1 VNLTDRTADLIDRS
15 PGRCI
20 AVMLV
25 LTLVFSAGLANFSMT
40 MDINDMLPET
50 DDVNALQDIQEDFFD
65 TEVASVVT
73 KGEPVLSPTYFREV
87 SDVVEAWATTP
98 KVRDGLA
105 AAPERAI
112 VSIPTT
118 LAQYDLMLQG
128 NPDPSMAEL
137 VARAR
142 SYDDDEEIRQLALAY
157 DADATMP
164 DLYKASFWLLFPVD
178 IDHALSEV
186 PRRGLLFAEMDGS
199 LDVDEMTDV
208 LLKMESLAK
217 ENTDEVSTYMYSD
230 GLLGHYMAEAEA
242 QMEGIFLVLI
252 LIMIAVLL
260 IAFRR
265 MSDMGITMTSLL
277 LAVLWQIGIISWLG
291 YSLDMFQ
298 FMVPLLL
305 LGLGIDFSL
314 HIIINYREGLGGDD
328 GAEERTGRAV
338 RRVFQITVPALVLA
352 TLTTMVGFAS
362 NMMFDFA
369 AMFKF
374 GLGAAIGI
382 GAVLVVNLFFV
393 LPWRVLWDRRSGKQ
407 LEKGVI
413 KVERIDAEPGR
424 LVRAGYRSMKG
435 APVLAALLFLI
446 AIPGLVLAPTMKGQ
460 YDPRDELIEDQ
471 DLSIA
476 ATTLMEDFALGTETM
491 YLRVVA
497 DWTDAD
503 AWQRLYASLDELAT
517 SDLVGKV
524 DGQMVAVWAGP
535 LLPSYAMLDPNL
547 TALWMTVSDDGV
559 TVSPTASS
567 ENLTLLL
574 DTIYAAFPEF
584 TNYVHRVDGG
594 FESMLVTVPSKTN
607 WGEKGLDLREEVD
620 EILKPRFEE
629 YQATGMAL
637 IWGVAFDQMT
647 DMMIRSVI
655 FVVVFAFVFLI
666 GLNLYRRGDPVL
678 GIMTGIPPIL
688 VLGWMYMSMMA
699 LGIPLN
705 MMTSMVG
712 AIIIGLSIDYPI
724 HIVNR
729 WVYET
734 DQGNPLRKVYNVTMG
749 STGREIVFSGVTSLL
764 AMGSFFLIPMESMRI
779 FGIVLFIAIF
789 YAVVGALVFT
799 PLMLRMWGPKE
810 GPGEEAQD

>member
-1 VNLTDRTADLIDRS
+1 MNLPDRTAALVDRW
-15 PGRCI
+15 PGRCM

-25 LTLVFSAGLANFSMT
+25 LTLVFSAGLANFTMT

-50 DDVNALQDIQEDFFD
+50 DEVNDLQDIQEDFFD
-65 TEVASVVT
+65 TEAASVVT
-73 KGEPVLSPTYFREV
+73 GGEPVLSPTYFREV
-87 SDVVEAWATTP
+87 ADVVEAWATTP
-98 KVRDGLA
+98 EVRDSLVA
-105 AAPERAI
+105 TPERAI
-112 VSIPTT
+112 MSIPTT
-118 LAQYDLMLQG
+118 MAQYDLMLEG
-128 NPDPSMAEL
+128 DPDPTMSQML
-137 VARAR
+137 ARAR
-142 SYDDDEEIRQLALAY
+142 SYDDAGEIRQLALAY
-157 DADATMP
+157 DADPDVP
-164 DLYKASFWLLFPVD
+164 DLHRSSFWLLFPVD
-178 IDHALSEV
+178 TDHDLAEV
-186 PRRGLLFAEMDGS
+186 PKRGMLFAEMDGS
-199 LDVDEMTDV
+199 LDVDGMTDV
-208 LLKMESLAK
+208 LLSMETLAK
-217 ENTDEVSTYMYSD
+217 ENTGEVSTYMYSD
-230 GLLGHYMAEAEA
+230 GLLAHYMAEAEA
-242 QMEGIFLVLI
+242 QMEGIFLI
-252 LIMIAVLL
+252 LVFVMIAVLWL
-260 IAFRR
+260 AFRR
-265 MSDMGITMTSLL
+265 LSDTGITMVSLL
-277 LAVLWQIGIISWLG
+277 LAVLWQVGIISWLG
-291 YSLDMFQ
+291 YALDLFQ

-314 HIIINYREGLGGDD
+314 HTIINYREGLGGDD
-328 GAEERTGRAV
+328 GAGERTGRAV
-338 RRVFQITVPALVLA
+338 RRVFRITVPALVLA

-393 LPWRVLWDRRSGKQ
+393 LPWRVLWDRRSERQ
-407 LEKGVI
+407 LERGVI
-413 KVERIDAEPGR
+413 QVERIDAEPGR
-424 LVRAGYRSMKG
+424 LVRAGLRSLRG

-476 ATTLMEDFALGTETM
+476 ATTLMEEFALGTETM
-491 YLRVVA
+491 YLRVVE
-497 DWTDAD
+497 DWSDAD
-503 AWQRLYASLDELAT
+503 AWQRMYASLDELAT

-535 LLPSYAMLDPNL
+535 LLPSYAMLDPDL
-547 TALWMTVSDDGV
+547 AALWMNASDDGV
-559 TVSPTASS
+559 TVSPDATPG
-567 ENLTLLL
+567 NLTLLL
-574 DTIYAAFPEF
+574 DAMYGAFPELA
-584 TNYVHRVDGG
+584 NYLDRVDGG
-594 FESMLVTVPSKTN
+594 YRSMLVTVPTKTN
-607 WGEKGLDLREEVD
+607 WGEKGLDLADEV
-620 EILKPRFEE
+620 EGVFGPRFDE

-678 GIMTGIPPIL
+678 GIMTGIPPVL
-688 VLGWMYMSMMA
+688 VLGWMYISMMA

-734 DQGNPLRKVYNVTMG
+734 DQGNPLRRVYSITMG
-749 STGREIVFSGVTSLL
+749 STGREIVFSGVTTLL
-764 AMGSFFLIPMESMRI
+764 ALGSYSRIPFVFMRI
-779 FGIVLFIAIF
+779 FGIVLFIAVL

-799 PLMLRMWGPKE
+799 PLMLRMWGPRE
-810 GPGEEAQD
+810 GLVEEVKG